1 MLTNGPTDEEA
12 SIISAHFQY
21 LTSLTR
27 QGTMLVFGRTQ
38 NNDASTFG
46 LCIFR
51 ANSDSE
57 ANAVVDNDP
66 AVRGR
71 VMRAKLY
78 PYKVAGL
85 NAVGWQQD

>member
-1 MLTNGPTDEEA
+1 MLTDGPTDEEA
-12 SIISAHFQY
+12 SIISAHFEY
-21 LTSLTR
+21 LTSLTK

-51 ANSDSE
+51 ANSDLE
-57 ANAVVDNDP
+57 ASAVVNNDP
-66 AVRGR
+66 AVKAG
-71 VMRAKLY
+71 VMRAKMF

-85 NAVGWQQD
+85 NAAGWQQD